1 MTRHIFK
8 LVWNRKR
15 STGLILLEIMI
26 CFLVLCGILSAGIN
40 LAQCWQQPLGF
51 DYENVWAVDIAGMN
65 WGAEGDELKAD
76 LRYSADLLRAVQS
89 LPEVEAAALTFNTP
103 FSGSTWADGTWIN
116 GEETHFLWSPMSPDL
131 PQVLKLQLAYGRWV
145 NETDNALGYRAV
157 VINRSF
163 ARAVFGT
170 DDALG
175 KEMPVFDS
183 EGLPATPEEDAE
195 IHRIVG
201 VVEDIRRQGV
211 VRESR
216 PVMFLPVNLVDGDEQ
231 LSEILVRVHPGTTA
245 AFEEK
250 LVRAMQQVS
259 PQWTFDT
266 DLLEDRRRVQ
276 LTNYITP
283 MLLTAVVAFFLIVM
297 VGLGLVGVLWL
308 SVARRTSE
316 LGLRRALG
324 ASAGSV
330 RRQILGELWAL
341 TALAVVTGA
350 IIYLQLPLF
359 GANFGAG
366 WSVFLGGAAL
376 ATLVIYGFVTFCG
389 LYPTWL
395 ATRIMPATALQYE

>member
-15 STGLILLEIMI
+15 STGLILLEILI

-40 LAQCWQQPLGF
+40 LAQRWQEPLGF
-51 DYENVWAVDIAGMN
+51 DYKNVWAVDIAGMD
-65 WGAEGDELKAD
+65 WHAEGDELKAN
-76 LRYSADLLRAVQS
+76 LQSSSDLLRVVQS
-89 LPEVEAAALTFNTP
+89 LPEVESAALTFNTP
-103 FSGSTWADGTWIN
+103 YSGSTWMDGTWIN
-116 GEETHFLWSPMSPDL
+116 GQQSGFLWSPMTPDL
-131 PQVLKLQLAYGRWV
+131 PQVMKYQLVYGRWV
-145 NETDNALGYRAV
+145 DETDNALGYRPV

-163 ARAVFGT
+163 ARGVFGT
-170 DDALG
+170 EDPLG
-175 KEMPVFDS
+175 KDMPVFDD
-183 EGLPATPEEDAE
+183 EGLPTEPEEDAE

-211 VRESR
+211 VQEGRH
-216 PVMFLPVNLVDGDEQ
+216 VMFMPVDFVAGDEM
-231 LSEILVRVHPGTTA
+231 LSEILVRVRPGTTA
-245 AFEEK
+245 AFEED

-266 DLLEDRRRVQ
+266 DLLEERRRVQ
-276 LTNYITP
+276 LTDYITP
-283 MLLTAVVAFFLIVM
+283 MLIMAVVAFFLIVM

-308 SVARRTSE
+308 GVARRTSE

-324 ASAGSV
+324 ASAISV

-350 IIYLQLPLF
+350 VIFLQLPLF
-359 GANFGAG
+359 GATFGAG
-366 WSVFLGGAAL
+366 WPVFLGGTAL
-376 ATLVIYGFVTFCG
+376 ATLIIYGFVTFCG